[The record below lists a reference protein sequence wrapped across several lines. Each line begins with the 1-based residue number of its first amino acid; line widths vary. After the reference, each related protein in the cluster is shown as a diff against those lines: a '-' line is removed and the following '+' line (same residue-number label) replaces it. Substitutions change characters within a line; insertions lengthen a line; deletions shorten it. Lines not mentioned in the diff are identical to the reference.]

1 MTKLIVVVVPPA
13 QPRFING
20 ESIKKIIPRKIW
32 IKPQTRIVAGAGFE
46 SLQMHHLFEYEMIL
60 DRRLRW
66 YALKYLERVKR
77 IVTINKLGVED
88 SGHFGL

>member
-1 MTKLIVVVVPPA
+1 MPPA

-46 SLQMHHLFEYEMIL
+46 PLQMHHLFEYEMIL
-60 DRRLRW
+60 DPGSRG
-66 YALKYLERVKR
+66 YVSKYLERVKR
-77 IVTINKLGVED
+77 IVTINQLGVED
-88 SGHFGL
+88 LGHFGL